1 MDVMWWEWGEG
12 RGVEGQEGGGSEWEK
27 KEKKQ
32 KQKNYRR
39 HIPSRSGLVK
49 THYVNRGVEESKNL
63 CKAQINTLI
72 KSHARVK
79 KEKRALISSIRA
91 PYSARLSMNYLNF
104 Y

>member
-1 MDVMWWEWGEG
+1 M
-12 RGVEGQEGGGSEWEK
+12 RVEGWRDKKEGGVNGKK

-91 PYSARLSMNYLNF
+91 PYSVQLPMNYLNF

>member
-1 MDVMWWEWGEG
+1 M
-12 RGVEGQEGGGSEWEK
+12 RVEGWRDK
-27 KEKKQ
+27 KEGEVNGKK
-32 KQKNYRR
+32 KRKETKTKNYRR

-79 KEKRALISSIRA
+79 KEKRALISSIRT
-91 PYSARLSMNYLNF
+91 PYSVQLSMNYLNF